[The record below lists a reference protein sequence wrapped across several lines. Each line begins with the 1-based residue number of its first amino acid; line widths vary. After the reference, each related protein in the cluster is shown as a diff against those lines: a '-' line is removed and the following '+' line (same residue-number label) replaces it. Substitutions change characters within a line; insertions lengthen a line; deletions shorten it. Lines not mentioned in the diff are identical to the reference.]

1 MVQALHTGR
10 AYVVHSLRFST
21 QAWIVGFMIWGDD
34 INTYGTSYINWIQT
48 RIMLRSMAARYEAG
62 SYGYCTI
69 VFLAILDVPDLEAH
83 VAQPVPGEPTLRE
96 GQPVR
101 AVLLFV
107 WHCQQLCQRLIL
119 VAYQATTVVTSSG
132 GNNR

>member
-1 MVQALHTGR
+1 MQALHTGR

-69 VFLAILDVPDLEAH
+69 VFLAILVEIQSVVVPALLAFTASGVYLMHYEGNLHELANLYLMSRRTPSPCVDFGH
-83 VAQPVPGEPTLRE
+83 VSCR
-96 GQPVR
+96 
-101 AVLLFV
+101 
-107 WHCQQLCQRLIL
+107 
-119 VAYQATTVVTSSG
+119 
-132 GNNR
+132 